1 MNTLNSFKWIV
12 LIATALAAFIGFP
25 YYYQQNQI
33 NKDRVNQVT
42 QYALIVRDSAIVYK
56 NKYDN
61 AVVQVET
68 ARLDNVTMSKLRE
81 DLKDITSR
89 FDGVNKRL
97 NNVESLSK
105 TTLSAVTTLEGNLQD
120 TVVVRDSVKIA
131 AYKFSLGDQYYK
143 VTGIATPALK
153 RVTITPSFKANIYA
167 ITKWKRKHKVLGIRF
182 GIKEYKS
189 EITSDNP
196 YLEFTDH
203 KIVVKKWD

>member
-1 MNTLNSFKWIV
+1 MNTLNAFKWVV
-12 LIATALAAFIGFP
+12 LAAMALAAFVGFP

-56 NKYDN
+56 NQYGN
-61 AVVQVET
+61 AVVQIEA

-81 DLKDITSR
+81 DLKEITSR

-105 TTLSAVTTLEGNLQD
+105 TTLVAVTTLEGEMQD
-120 TVVVRDSVKIA
+120 TVVVKDSVQIN
-131 AYKFSLGDQYYK
+131 AYKFSLGDKYYQ
-143 VTGIATPALK
+143 VEGLAIPALK
-153 RVTITPSFKANIYA
+153 QVTVTPSFSATTYS
-167 ITKWKRKHKVLGIRF
+167 ITYWKRKHRVLGIRF
-182 GIKEYKS
+182 GKKQYKS

-196 YLEFTDH
+196 YLKFSDH
-203 KIVVKKWD
+203 KVVIKKWD